1 MKDERTELSNGY
13 RWWRH
18 ILYLPILFFLMG
30 VVSFD
35 SNVLWMIA
43 GLCVSIG
50 LYILLLRSRRL
61 RFDDQ
66 NLYVI
71 HGQSE
76 RAIHYLAI
84 ESIKKSRGKVNG
96 RRFWIVTYDDG
107 SGRKRKL
114 RYFPWD
120 FGGVSKQ
127 FNKAVQNINSKVVIW
142 EHPFFNH

>member
-18 ILYLPILFFLMG
+18 VLYLPILFFLMG
-30 VVSFD
+30 VISFN
-35 SNVLWMIA
+35 SNVLWMVA

-61 RFDDQ
+61 RFDDL

-71 HGQSE
+71 HGQVE
-76 RAIHYLAI
+76 RAIHYTAI
-84 ESIKKSRGKVNG
+84 ESIKKSRAKVNG

-107 SGRKRKL
+107 SWRKRKL

-120 FGGVSKQ
+120 FGGVSTQ
-127 FNKAVQNINSKVVIW
+127 FNNAVRQVNPKVVIW